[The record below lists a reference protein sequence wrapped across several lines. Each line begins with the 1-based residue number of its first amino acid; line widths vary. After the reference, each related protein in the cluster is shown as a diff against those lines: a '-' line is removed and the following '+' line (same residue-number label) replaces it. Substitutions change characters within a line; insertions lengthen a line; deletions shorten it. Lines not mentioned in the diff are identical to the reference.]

1 VLAISDSPD
10 AASGEKP
17 SPIRIAAVTA
27 TGVPK
32 PEAPSKKAP
41 NAKEIS
47 STCKRRSGVTAPIA
61 CCKVPKAP
69 VATVNRYMKMTLRTI
84 QPIGKNPITA
94 PRMLA
99 RIASPA
105 GIVKRRTAMTI
116 ATSSAIKAAR

>member
-41 NAKEIS
+41 KANEIS
-47 STCKRRSGVTAPIA
+47 SSCNRRSVVTPPIA

-69 VATVNRYMKMTLRTI
+69 VATVSRYMKMTLSTI
-84 QPIGKNPITA
+84 HPIGKKPMTA

-99 RIASPA
+99 RIAKPA
-105 GIVKRRTAMTI
+105 GIVNSRTAMTI
-116 ATSSAIKAAR
+116 ATRSAIKAAR